1 MPRRPLSIA
10 LACVWLLAVN
20 SLQGQALSQA
30 PPKQTKKAAP
40 AKPKAAAPA
49 PAPATAAPE
58 PVAPPSD
65 VRMVSTYTQGAQVF
79 QSTTSIKGGR
89 QRVEFPGMVT
99 IRQCDL
105 QRSIMLSPTAKR
117 YRIQA
122 DAAAAPASQP
132 VGPAASP
139 ASPNAG
145 PGGQPR
151 GGVVTIT
158 TSLTDTLERQQ
169 MLGLEARRV
178 KTVITKQSDGA
189 ACDKTP
195 MRTEI
200 DAWYVDLPKAA
211 LSCSKAS
218 VQQEQPPAA
227 GECHDRVESRVVG
240 DVSLGF
246 PVKSVTTNVTGESTR
261 QETTTTS
268 VEVTRL
274 DITTLDAALF
284 DIPSD
289 YAVASSSMELMPAI
303 AGGASLEEA
312 MFGSTA
318 DGTSQAAPKKAGT
331 IRIGVLEPVNK
342 STRTLNTRTLRQD
355 LVGKFSKAP
364 YEALP
369 LSGSSAAAIQADA
382 SRLACDYIL
391 LGEITEVKASKPGK
405 MSGFLKS
412 AGGAPASAS
421 KDVYDVKAN
430 YRVYASDATTAP
442 RAAGDVKASSGGGFS
457 VGSALKMASFA
468 GQMYTGV
475 GMMRAMS
482 GGGFGGLGMA
492 VDPMSAIASTGGFG
506 AMGRN
511 YFDPRAMAM
520 SSAMGSMSMGLGGR
534 GPDPS
539 DGEVYQTVSEAFD
552 NLAKAATAKMT
563 PRK

>member
-1 MPRRPLSIA
+1 
-10 LACVWLLAVN
+10 
-20 SLQGQALSQA
+20 
-30 PPKQTKKAAP
+30 
-40 AKPKAAAPA
+40 
-49 PAPATAAPE
+49 
-58 PVAPPSD
+58 
-65 VRMVSTYTQGAQVF
+65 
-79 QSTTSIKGGR
+79 
-89 QRVEFPGMVT
+89 
-99 IRQCDL
+99 
-105 QRSIMLSPTAKR
+105 
-117 YRIQA
+117 
-122 DAAAAPASQP
+122 
-132 VGPAASP
+132 
-139 ASPNAG
+139 
-145 PGGQPR
+145 
-151 GGVVTIT
+151 
-158 TSLTDTLERQQ
+158 
-169 MLGLEARRV
+169 
-178 KTVITKQSDGA
+178 
-189 ACDKTP
+189 
-195 MRTEI
+195 
-200 DAWYVDLPKAA
+200 
-211 LSCSKAS
+211 
-218 VQQEQPPAA
+218 
-227 GECHDRVESRVVG
+227 
-240 DVSLGF
+240 
-246 PVKSVTTNVTGESTR
+246 
-261 QETTTTS
+261 
-268 VEVTRL
+268 
-274 DITTLDAALF
+274 
-284 DIPSD
+284 
-289 YAVASSSMELMPAI
+289 MELMPSV

-342 STRTLNTRTLRQD
+342 SARTLNTRTLRQD

-412 AGGAPASAS
+412 AGGAPTNAS

-430 YRVYASDATTAP
+430 YRVYASDATATP

-506 AMGRN
+506 AMSRN

-534 GPDPS
+534 GTDPS
-539 DGEVYQTVSEAFD
+539 DGEVYQIVSEAFD
-552 NLAKAATAKMT
+552 NLAKAATAKIAT
-563 PRK
+563 GK